1 MKPGCKSIAVAIDP
15 QGSRSLAAEC
25 RWIAPLLL
33 LLLPLAAAPSGA
45 QTLTVASGYS
55 QQASRTMSFDA
66 SLELSGRN
74 GIANGALN
82 AVITAPIQTIM
93 EAQLSTTGADA
104 RSLTGSLRYVAD
116 LAPRQIVRNTA
127 GPGFLQLRPAT
138 AAEVTS
144 LAVTTHVPAVTGLG
158 FGQYAMNQISLTL
171 PSLTVFP

>member
-1 MKPGCKSIAVAIDP
+1 MKSGCESIAVAIDP
-15 QGSRSLAAEC
+15 REFRWLAA
-25 RWIAPLLL
+25 RFLLILPGFL

-45 QTLTVASGYS
+45 QTLTAASGYG
-55 QQASRTMSFDA
+55 QQTSRTVSFDA
-66 SLELSGRN
+66 SLELSGKN
-74 GIANGALN
+74 VIAPGALN
-82 AVITAPIQTIM
+82 AVIIAPIQAVM

-104 RSLTGSLRYVAD
+104 RSLTGSLRDVAE
-116 LAPRQIVRNTA
+116 LAPRQMVRNTA

-144 LAVTTHVPAVTGLG
+144 LALTTHVPAVTGLG